1 MILQMNTH
9 ENTDA
14 LTSMETLTTFMA
26 PHKFTETKGSKQMRF
41 EQIVFNLV
49 LVHSH
54 IISQPNKIMCSNTS
68 KQNHESKE
76 KLHLLLSII
85 HLYGGYPIELESN
98 VDHDFT

>member
-14 LTSMETLTTFMA
+14 LTSTETLTTFMA
-26 PHKFTETKGSKQMRF
+26 PHKFTEPKGSKQMRF

-76 KLHLLLSII
+76 KLHSLNII